1 VLVPDKPLQWVGGS
15 LAELRTFPADARRR
29 AGYQL
34 RRLQQGLLPDDWK
47 PMTTVGAG
55 VGEIRLH
62 TGTEHR
68 VFYVAKFEEAIYVLH
83 AFEKRSRQAPPAAI
97 ELARR
102 RLAAV
107 IRARTGRG

>member
-1 VLVPDKPLQWVGGS
+1 MSDKPLQWVGSS
-15 LAELRTFPADARRR
+15 LAELRAFPAEARRR

-34 RRLQQGLLPDDWK
+34 RRLQQGLLSDDWK
-47 PMTTVGAG
+47 PMTTVGPG
-55 VGEIRLH
+55 VAELRVH

-83 AFEKRSRQAPPAAI
+83 GFEKRTRQTPHAAI
-97 ELARR
+97 ELARK

-107 IRARTGRG
+107 VQARAGGR

>member
-1 VLVPDKPLQWVGGS
+1 VSDKPLQWVGGS
-15 LAELRTFPADARRR
+15 LAELRAFPADARRR

-47 PMTTVGAG
+47 PMTTVGPG
-55 VGEIRLH
+55 VAEIRVH
-62 TGTEHR
+62 EGTEHR
-68 VFYVAKFEEAIYVLH
+68 VFYLAKFEEAIYVLH
-83 AFEKRSRQAPPAAI
+83 AFEKRSRQTPAAAI

-107 IRARTGRG
+107 TQARGRR

>member
-1 VLVPDKPLQWVGGS
+1 MSDKPLQWVGGS
-15 LAELRTFPADARRR
+15 LAELRAFPAEARRR

-47 PMTTVGAG
+47 PMTTVGPG
-55 VGEIRLH
+55 VAELRVH

-68 VFYVAKFEEAIYVLH
+68 VFYIAKFDEAIYVLH
-83 AFEKRSRQAPPAAI
+83 AFEKRTRQTPHAAI
-97 ELARR
+97 ELAHK

-107 IRARTGRG
+107 IQARGRRR

>member
-1 VLVPDKPLQWVGGS
+1 MSDKPLQWVGGS
-15 LAELRTFPADARRR
+15 LAELRAFPADARRR

-47 PMTTVGAG
+47 PMATVGPG
-55 VGEIRLH
+55 VAEIRLH
-62 TGTEHR
+62 AGTEHR
-68 VFYVAKFEEAIYVLH
+68 VFYLAKFEEAIYVLH
-83 AFEKRSRQAPPAAI
+83 AFEKRSRQTPAAAI

-107 IRARTGRG
+107 TQARAGRR